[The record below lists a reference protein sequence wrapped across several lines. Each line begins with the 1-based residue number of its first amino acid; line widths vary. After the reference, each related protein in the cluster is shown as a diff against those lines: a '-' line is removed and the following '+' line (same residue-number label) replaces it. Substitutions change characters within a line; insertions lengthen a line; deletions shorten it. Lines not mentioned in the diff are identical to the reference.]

1 MSEKV
6 NQISPQAFKNLIA
19 TYNEA
24 CKSNPEDEEAQ
35 QKRRAILAIRR
46 ILHGDE
52 DISED
57 QLLDLADVMTEAY
70 KLLSAKL
77 EEMGFTE
84 YAKQQLTL
92 GEDVSSV
99 VLEIE
104 PIEGGDNVD

>member
-1 MSEKV
+1 MLHLRP
-6 NQISPQAFKNLIA
+6 NQYLFVAVIDKLRFVH
-19 TYNEA
+19 Y
-24 CKSNPEDEEAQ
+24 
-35 QKRRAILAIRR
+35 
-46 ILHGDE
+46 ILHGDK